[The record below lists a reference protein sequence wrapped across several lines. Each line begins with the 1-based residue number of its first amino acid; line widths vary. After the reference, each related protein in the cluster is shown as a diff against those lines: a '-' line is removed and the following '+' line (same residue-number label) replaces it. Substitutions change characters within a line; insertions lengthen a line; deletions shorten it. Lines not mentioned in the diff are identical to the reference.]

1 MLKSFGISGMECEAE
16 LELLC
21 TGSDFGGVD
30 WFHGEEN
37 PDDFKVIYE
46 GRTSILMHG
55 SGKKITGVEHLNAA
69 TLLFPSC
76 RFKLN
81 APQRELPLLDGNA
94 ALWEKELEK
103 AGGIK
108 KDNLRFCNVPEKEFE
123 IKMDER
129 FVKFQNTK
137 DENCLEIKYSIDRFG
152 QKFQASVKI
161 KYASDL
167 EKILLARTYI
177 FEEELPSTGLS
188 ENLRG
193 SGIVLGKGKTNL
205 LFDNEP
211 AFHKILD
218 FLGDITLRKGIL
230 PSGKFEIFNGGH
242 ELHHRVL
249 THINPIDKLGINY
262 YILIK

>member
-1 MLKSFGISGMECEAE
+1 MLKSYGISGKECEAE
-16 LELLC
+16 LELLG
-21 TGSDFGGVD
+21 TGADFGKVE

-46 GRTSILMHG
+46 GRTSVLMHS
-55 SGKKITGVEHLNAA
+55 SGKKITGAEHLSAA
-69 TLLFPSC
+69 MLLFSGY

-81 APQRELPLLDGNA
+81 APQRELPLLDGSA

-108 KDNLRFCNVPEKEFE
+108 SNNLPFCELPEKEFE
-123 IKMDER
+123 IKMDKR
-129 FVKFQNTK
+129 FVKFQNT
-137 DENCLEIKYSIDRFG
+137 DENYLEIKYSIDRFG
-152 QKFQASVKI
+152 QKFGANVKI
-161 KYASDL
+161 NSAKDL

-177 FEEELPSTGLS
+177 FEEELPSAGLS

-193 SGIVLGKGKTNL
+193 CGVILNKKKNNL
-205 LFDNEP
+205 LFENEP

-218 FLGDITLRKGIL
+218 FLGDITLRKGVL
-230 PSGKFEIFNGGH
+230 PKGRFEIFNGGH

-249 THINPIDKLGINY
+249 EKITPA
-262 YILIK
+262 

>member
-1 MLKSFGISGMECEAE
+1 MLKSFGISGRECEAE
-16 LELLC
+16 LEVLC
-21 TGSDFGGVD
+21 TGSDFGGMD
-30 WFHGEEN
+30 WFNGEEN

-46 GRTSILMHG
+46 GRTSILMHS
-55 SGKKITGVEHLNAA
+55 SGKKIIGAEHLSAA
-69 TLLFPSC
+69 RFLFPGC
-76 RFKLN
+76 RFKLK
-81 APQRELPLLDGNA
+81 APQGELPLLDGSA
-94 ALWEKELEK
+94 ALWVKELEK

-108 KDNLRFCNVPEKEFE
+108 KDNLRFCNIPEREFE
-123 IKMDER
+123 IKIDER
-129 FVKFQNTK
+129 FVKFQSTK

-152 QKFQASVKI
+152 QKFQAHIKI
-161 KYASDL
+161 NSAKDL

-177 FEEELPSTGLS
+177 FEEELLGAGLS

-193 SGIVLGKGKTNL
+193 CGIVLGNGKNNL
-205 LFDNEP
+205 LFENEP

-249 THINPIDKLGINY
+249 ERITHA
-262 YILIK
+262 

>member
-1 MLKSFGISGMECEAE
+1 
-16 LELLC
+16 
-21 TGSDFGGVD
+21 
-30 WFHGEEN
+30 
-37 PDDFKVIYE
+37 
-46 GRTSILMHG
+46 MHC
-55 SGKKITGVEHLNAA
+55 SGKKITGAEHLSAA

-81 APQRELPLLDGNA
+81 APQRELPLLDGSA
-94 ALWEKELEK
+94 TLWKKELEM

-108 KDNLRFCNVPEKEFE
+108 KDNLRFCNIPEREFE
-123 IKMDER
+123 IKIDER
-129 FVKFQNTK
+129 FVKFQSTK

-152 QKFQASVKI
+152 QKFQAYIKI
-161 KYASDL
+161 NSARDL
-167 EKILLARTYI
+167 EKVLLARTYI
-177 FEEELPSTGLS
+177 FEEELPSAGLS

-193 SGIVLGKGKTNL
+193 CGIILGKEKNNL
-205 LFDNEP
+205 LFENEP

-249 THINPIDKLGINY
+249 EKITLA
-262 YILIK
+262 